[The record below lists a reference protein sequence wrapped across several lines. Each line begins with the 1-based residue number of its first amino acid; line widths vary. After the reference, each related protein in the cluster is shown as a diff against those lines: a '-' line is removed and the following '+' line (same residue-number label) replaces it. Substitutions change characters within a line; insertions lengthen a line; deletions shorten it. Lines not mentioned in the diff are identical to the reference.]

1 MSARLRREGGDTF
14 DGSPTDAGCGRDVTT
29 GGQLTRVAVLGMG
42 AWGRNLIRVFSDQ
55 ADVVVCAN
63 RGDRDAHDWLRRE
76 YPRSRAA
83 SSARVAIEDPAV
95 EAVVIATPIATHA
108 SLAAASLA
116 AGKAVFVEKPLATT
130 AAEAR
135 RVVDAAD
142 VAGRVLFVG
151 HTFLFDA
158 AFEALEAITRSD
170 PVETI
175 ALSWLKQ
182 GTFTEPLVW
191 NLLPHEVA
199 LARWLIGATPS
210 LTILERAAGPTAVDR
225 LRLRLDFGAVG
236 PSGTIEIDRV
246 HGSKEKRAR
255 VGLRSGAV
263 YQWTDGELYR
273 IEPSGEARLLVGRSE
288 EALAREVAAFLT
300 AVRTSGPTKSDGRFG
315 AAIVEAIEPVAAA
328 LDTALSVAAQ
338 PA

>member
-1 MSARLRREGGDTF
+1 M
-14 DGSPTDAGCGRDVTT
+14 T
-29 GGQLTRVAVLGMG
+29 GVAVLGMG
-42 AWGRNLIRVFSDQ
+42 TWGRNLIRVFSDQ

-76 YPRSRAA
+76 YPRSRAS
-83 SSARVAIEDPAV
+83 SSAHDAIEDPAV

-108 SLAAASLA
+108 SLATASLA

-130 AAEAR
+130 AAAAR

-142 VAGRVLFVG
+142 AAGHVLFVG

-158 AFEALEAITRSD
+158 AFEALEVITRSD

-199 LARWLIGATPS
+199 LASWLTGSTPS
-210 LTILERAAGPTAVDR
+210 LSILDRAAGPTEVDR
-225 LRLRLDFGAVG
+225 LRLRLDFGAVA
-236 PSGTIEIDRV
+236 PRGTIEIDRI
-246 HGSKEKRAR
+246 HGSKTKRAR

-263 YQWTDGELYR
+263 LEWKDGELSR
-273 IEPSGEARLLVGRSE
+273 IEPSGEARLLVGRTE
-288 EALAREVAAFLT
+288 EALGREVAAFLA
-300 AVRTSGPTKSDGRFG
+300 AVRTGRPDKSDGHFG
-315 AAIVEAIEPVAAA
+315 AAVVEAIEPVAIS
-328 LDTALSVAAQ
+328 LDTAPSVAGQ